1 MTDLDIII
9 RLLSALIIGGV
20 IGFERERHRR
30 AAGLRT
36 HILVCIGATLITM
49 TSIYMAQTYSNLIQ
63 NSDPSRLAAGIVM
76 GIGFLGAGT
85 IIREQ
90 ATVVG
95 LTTAASL
102 WGVAGIG
109 IALGC
114 GFYKA
119 AAFSAAIIFIT
130 LVVLGLFTRKI
141 LGKKEPQIDIEE
153 EQSQ

>member
-1 MTDLDIII
+1 MSDKEIII
-9 RLLSALIIGGV
+9 RLLLAVAIGGV

-36 HILVCIGATLITM
+36 HILVCIGAALITL
-49 TSIYMAQTYSNLIQ
+49 TSLYIAENYSGLNR
-63 NSDPSRLAAGIVM
+63 NCDPARVAAGIVM

-85 IIREQ
+85 IIRER
-90 ATVVG
+90 ASVMG

-109 IALGC
+109 MALGC

-119 AAFSAAIIFIT
+119 AIFAATIT
-130 LVVLGLFTRKI
+130 FVTLLVLGVFARKY
-141 LGKKEPQIDIEE
+141 LGKKKEAQFDIEG
-153 EQSQ
+153 